1 MSSGKKLKTR
11 KKTSQ
16 KGRESETKDDKER
29 KDAKELTTVTTE
41 DEDKGTS
48 EDDLLDAEKRKR
60 SGKRKR
66 IEKTKNTELR
76 STGREDKETAKQ
88 AEKRTKVDESKH
100 IGRANKNQKIEP
112 VIQKFKESLIISG
125 LIKKIEK
132 EGIKIKETD
141 QDDTRYDR
149 QKKTIYVY
157 KKKKEDEL
165 KAALLFELNNADN
178 PHKYTDA
185 VEEVLLDMSK
195 KDETLTGMD
204 YIHVA
209 KEMEKDEFVSLV
221 NYHHQV
227 KDLYKNQK
235 IPKKL
240 AEKYDE
246 MEEEGGKLSYAKYVD
261 QNRKS
266 GHTSDLAEAQHDNF
280 MRGKGSKFE
289 DLSLPV
295 EYLHPGSYTLNGGKL
310 EAMGTLRTNQ
320 KLQAQLD
327 KQDMKVNQKLLN
339 SVPDFKPEDIK
350 PDDYMDYR

>member
-16 KGRESETKDDKER
+16 KGRKSETKDDKER
-29 KDAKELTTVTTE
+29 KDAKELTTE

-48 EDDLLDAEKRKR
+48 EDDLSDAGKIKS

-112 VIQKFKESLIISG
+112 VIQEFEKSLIISG
-125 LIKKIEK
+125 LIKKIKK
-132 EGIKIKETD
+132 EDIKIQETD

-149 QKKTIYVY
+149 KQKTIYVY

-165 KAALLFELNNADN
+165 KAALLFELNNANN

-185 VEEVLLDMSK
+185 VEEVLLEMSE

-227 KDLYKNQK
+227 KKLYKNQK
-235 IPKKL
+235 IPEKL

-246 MEEEGGKLSYAKYVD
+246 MEEEGGKLSYTKYVD

-266 GHTSDLAEAQHDNF
+266 GHTSDLAAAQHDNF

-295 EYLHPGSYTLNGGKL
+295 EYVHPQSYTLNGGKL
-310 EAMGTLRTNQ
+310 EAIGTARSKRKAQQQLDNQ
-320 KLQAQLD
+320 K
-327 KQDMKVNQKLLN
+327 MEVNQKLLGAA
-339 SVPDFKPEDIK
+339 PAFKPEDIK
-350 PDDYMDYR
+350 PDDYMDY